1 VKILLVE
8 DNSET
13 SAYVSGGLQEQ
24 GHAVDCAD
32 TGPQGLALARAGR
45 YAVLVVD
52 RMLPGLDGLT
62 LVKTL
67 RAEGRETP
75 VLFLTTMSRI
85 GDRIEGLEAGGDD
98 YLVKPFDLME
108 LAARLN
114 ALARRASRGAAAQT
128 SLRAGDL
135 VIDVLART
143 VARAGDS
150 IVLQPQEFK
159 LLEYLMRNA
168 GNLVTRTMLLE
179 SVWNLHFDP
188 RTNVVETHMSR
199 LRAKVDRGF
208 GPELIKTVRGAG
220 YILRA
225 D

>member
-1 VKILLVE
+1 MKILLVE
-8 DNSET
+8 DNPET
-13 SAYVSGGLQEQ
+13 SAYVSGGLREQ

-32 TGPQGLALARAGR
+32 TGPQGLALARAGQ
-45 YAVLVVD
+45 YAALVVD

-114 ALARRASRGAAAQT
+114 ALARRASRGAAAQR

-150 IVLQPQEFK
+150 ILLQPQEFK